1 MGPRGI
7 YSSHESAPTTFHT
20 EVLLTK
26 STPPRSPFDLRL
38 EQRDWFGLL
47 HVFSCHYSRCAGL
60 TSARSAFE
68 SHLQCEE
75 RALSDYGQTRSCTAS
90 INEDRPLQALERLI
104 GYHKNSIHH
113 SFRRVQWSLERASYS
128 TLEGALLCLPDN
140 PNLHNLDEDS
150 PTFTLPPSPYTSNNF
165 DSIRPAKHDASP
177 CLSPRTVLMRC
188 ATPRT
193 SQ

>member
-75 RALSDYGQTRSCTAS
+75 RALSDYGQPRSCTAS
-90 INEDRPLQALERLI
+90 MNEDRPLQALERLI
-104 GYHKNSIHH
+104 DYHKNSIHY
-113 SFRRVQWSLERASYS
+113 SFRRVQWSVERASYS
-128 TLEGALLCLPDN
+128 TLEGTLLRLPDN
-140 PNLHNLDEDS
+140 PSLHNLDEDS
-150 PTFTLPPSPYTSNNF
+150 PTFTFTTSLLYL
-165 DSIRPAKHDASP
+165 K
-177 CLSPRTVLMRC
+177 
-188 ATPRT
+188 
-193 SQ
+193 